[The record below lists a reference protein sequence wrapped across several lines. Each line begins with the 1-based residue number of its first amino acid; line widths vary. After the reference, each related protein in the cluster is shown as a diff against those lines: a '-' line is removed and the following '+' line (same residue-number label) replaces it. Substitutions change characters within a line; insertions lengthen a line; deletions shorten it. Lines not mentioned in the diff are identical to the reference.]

1 MRVVARSN
9 IYPNKGR
16 RVACKRPLL
25 SFQSPDEPR
34 SAADRGRAEREG
46 AQGFACRSRPAV
58 EGSRPSC
65 MSLAAGLLARHIRR
79 RIGRGRWVRPG
90 CRSSR
95 GRARIRGVAER
106 RRILQVGLG
115 HVQHGTIRVA
125 PADRNRS
132 AILLYNASSRVGRRA
147 GCGRDRRNR
156 VGRGRA
162 WHGRSCCRSG
172 LGRPLQ
178 RFERN
183 GDVLLAD
190 PEKSS
195 HPDHDRF
202 RSAVP
207 VKQHLSDVADLGA

>member
-1 MRVVARSN
+1 
-9 IYPNKGR
+9 
-16 RVACKRPLL
+16 
-25 SFQSPDEPR
+25 
-34 SAADRGRAEREG
+34 
-46 AQGFACRSRPAV
+46 
-58 EGSRPSC
+58 

-125 PADRNRS
+125 PADDNRS

-147 GCGRDRRNR
+147 GWGRDRRNR

-162 WHGRSCCRSG
+162 WQVDLAAVLGSVVHSSALNGTATSFSPIPRNPPTPITIASAAPSRLSSTSRTSPILALSVPKTSTPTSFEARHWPGDCWVRNWLG
-172 LGRPLQ
+172 LGGVGLVVAPVWAKAEAAANSAAEVKRAS
-178 RFERN
+178 F
-183 GDVLLAD
+183 VMA
-190 PEKSS
+190 
-195 HPDHDRF
+195 
-202 RSAVP
+202 RS
-207 VKQHLSDVADLGA
+207 